1 MPYCVCSTLSLD
13 TPSLRALVRIALRD
27 AAYETPR
34 VLYLYL
40 YLSRS
45 TQHESLLTA
54 PCTVHLIAI
63 DCSRFS
69 LLLYHSFVILLPLF
83 SFPPV
88 TDYFAVTVGR
98 LLPATELSGSTEDL
112 TAPLRI
118 GKKGERERERMRE
131 SVCESLCLLHL
142 EHACFLFFSAPTPL
156 LSSI

>member
-1 MPYCVCSTLSLD
+1 
-13 TPSLRALVRIALRD
+13 
-27 AAYETPR
+27 

-40 YLSRS
+40 YLSRN

-54 PCTVHLIAI
+54 PCTVYLIAI

-83 SFPPV
+83 SLPPV

-118 GKKGERERERMRE
+118 GKKGEKERERERERERMRDR
-131 SVCESLCLLHL
+131 VCESLCLLHL

-156 LSSI
+156 LLST

>member
-1 MPYCVCSTLSLD
+1 MLCCVCSTLSLV
-13 TPSLRALVRIALRD
+13 TYSLRALVRIALRD
-27 AAYETPR
+27 AAYETLR

-40 YLSRS
+40 YLYLSRN

-54 PCTVHLIAI
+54 SCTVHLIAI

-69 LLLYHSFVILLPLF
+69 LFLYHSFVILLPLF
-83 SFPPV
+83 SLPPV

-118 GKKGERERERMRE
+118 GKKGEK
-131 SVCESLCLLHL
+131 
-142 EHACFLFFSAPTPL
+142 
-156 LSSI
+156 